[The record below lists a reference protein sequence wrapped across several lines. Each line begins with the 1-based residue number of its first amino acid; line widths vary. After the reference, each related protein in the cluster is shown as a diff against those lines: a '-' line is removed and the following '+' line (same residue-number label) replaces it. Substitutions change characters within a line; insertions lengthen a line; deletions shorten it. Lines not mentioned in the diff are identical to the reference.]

1 MKIHEF
7 QGKDL
12 FRQNGIAVP
21 NGVVINQPEEAAE
34 AYRKLGTKVVAVK
47 AQIHAGGRGKGLL
60 VKTPEDAKKAYYALD
75 QAEHHKGPKP
85 SGIGHGNGVMIAKT
99 PEEAVEKAKAMMGS
113 TLVTIQTGPEGKKIQ
128 KILVEAGVDMHAPEY
143 SENYVGIIL
152 DRKAGLP
159 VMMASCKGG
168 TSIEIVAHET
178 PELIIKEHFA
188 PETGLAPYQAR
199 KIAYLMGLKGE
210 HLVKAATFMQNLAS
224 LYVKYDCS
232 AIEINPMATLAG
244 GEVCALDAK
253 VVFEDDSLERHS
265 ELKALR
271 DISEEAPEEKEAQDW
286 GLAFVSLDGN
296 IGCLVNGAGLAM
308 ATMDILKFYGSEP
321 KNFLDVG
328 GGASEE
334 KVTAAF
340 TIILKDPKVKS
351 IFVNIFGG
359 ILRCDLLANGII
371 AAAKKVGL
379 KVPLVVRLR
388 GSMAEEGKK
397 ILRESGLKI
406 YPANTM
412 EEGAQLAIQ
421 YAKEGSKA

>member
-12 FRQNGIAVP
+12 FRQNGISVP
-21 NGVVINQPEEAAE
+21 NGFLVSNPEEAAE

-60 VKTPEDAKKAYYALD
+60 VKTAEESKNAFNALD

-85 SGIGHGNGVMIAKT
+85 KGIGHGNGVMIAKT
-99 PEEAVEKAKAMMGS
+99 PEEAGEKTKAMIGS
-113 TLVTIQTGPEGKKIQ
+113 TLVTIQTGLEGKGVQ
-128 KILVEAGVDMHAPEY
+128 KVLVEAGVDVNSSEY
-143 SENYVGIIL
+143 TENYVGIIL

-159 VMMASCKGG
+159 VLMGSCKGG
-168 TSIEIVAHET
+168 TSIEVVAHET
-178 PELIIKEHFA
+178 PELIIKEHFY
-188 PETGLAPYQAR
+188 PETGLAPFQAR
-199 KIAYLMGLKGE
+199 KVAYLMGLKGE
-210 HLVKAATFMQNLAS
+210 HLVKAATFMQNLAA
-224 LYVKYDCS
+224 LYIKYDCS
-232 AIEINPMATLAG
+232 TIEINPMATLPG

-253 VVFEDDSLERHS
+253 VVFEDDSLERHP
-265 ELKALR
+265 ELKPLR
-271 DISEEAPEEKEAQDW
+271 DVSEEAPEEKEAQDW
-286 GLAFVSLDGN
+286 GLSFVSLDGN

-340 TIILKDPKVKS
+340 TIILKDPKVRS

-379 KVPLVVRLR
+379 TVPLVVRLR

-412 EEGAQLAIQ
+412 EEGAQLAIKH
-421 YAKEGSKA
+421 AKEGSKS